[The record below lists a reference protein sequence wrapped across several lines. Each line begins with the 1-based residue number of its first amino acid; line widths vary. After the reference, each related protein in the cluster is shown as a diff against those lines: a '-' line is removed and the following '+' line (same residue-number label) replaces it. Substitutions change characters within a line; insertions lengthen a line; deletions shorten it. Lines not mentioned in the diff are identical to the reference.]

1 MQKCKFHFESEQC
14 KVLKSQH
21 SFPSSAFGR
30 WGFFFQAPFW
40 LNWLAWAGEGQLIRS
55 ADLERTWLTSKDSK
69 GKEKSA
75 KVLDVAGHHHTRR
88 TLPGPLRG
96 VHARQDPPGPR
107 PRDLEAPEN
116 PEELHSH
123 GRRRSTARMRKPVR
137 EEGGVKCQASSA

>member
-1 MQKCKFHFESEQC
+1 MQSIEESISFSLQC
-14 KVLKSQH
+14 SWQM
-21 SFPSSAFGR
+21 
-30 WGFFFQAPFW
+30 GFLFSGSFW
-40 LNWLAWAGEGQLIRS
+40 LNWLPLAGQGQLIRS
-55 ADLERTWLTSKDSK
+55 ADSERTWLTSKDSK

-88 TLPGPLRG
+88 PLPGPLRG

-123 GRRRSTARMRKPVR
+123 GRRRSTARMRRPVR